1 LRKARSGLEFSR
13 SGGPPDCNI
22 ALQDFRAPNTRV
34 PDWKFHFPGRS
45 IKADVP
51 TAIAR
56 LVREKLV
63 RQRE

>member
-1 LRKARSGLEFSR
+1 LHSKISGHQILAF
-13 SGGPPDCNI
+13 
-22 ALQDFRAPNTRV
+22 L
-34 PDWKFHFPGRS
+34 DWKFHFPGRS

-56 LVREKLV
+56 LIREKLV